1 MTLEEWQIKLRK
13 QVTETEHFNISCVD
27 DELCPGEYIVRNP
40 EKNNEYKVV
49 YRGANSE
56 WNYCSCM
63 DFKTSKLGTCKHLE
77 AVKKWFSGKRGLH
90 VHRELPPYTSVYLSY
105 RDERCVKIRIGS
117 ENKEAYEKLAK
128 DYFDEKHV
136 LKNNT
141 PKAGKRFHT
150 ILLTS
155 TKWFSLVL
163 VLNEKLKTTC

>member
-1 MTLEEWQIKLRK
+1 MEKNNTPKAGKTEKNAKNTATSTKKTTKKKKKVKVSHIVKPAEMTLEEWQIKLRK

-90 VHRELPPYTSVYLSY
+90 VHRELPP
-105 RDERCVKIRIGS
+105 
-117 ENKEAYEKLAK
+117 
-128 DYFDEKHV
+128 
-136 LKNNT
+136 
-141 PKAGKRFHT
+141 
-150 ILLTS
+150 
-155 TKWFSLVL
+155 
-163 VLNEKLKTTC
+163 